1 METERGRWFLAEYTR
16 RNRSADTVMLLDAIK
31 KLGSALQAK
40 PKEVPQDELR
50 FDLMEM
56 AATIAQ
62 TRLDIA
68 ALASTKGSETQIT
81 TVAGELDQVVDA
93 TEKAAYKILAAA
105 EAIQDVAWDLREV
118 DTECENSEILEA
130 RVTDIFSA
138 CEFQDLTGQ
147 RITKVVQVLH
157 YIEERLNSMISAW
170 GDESLIEQQAPPEEL
185 DLTKSYLRPEIAI
198 SQDTVD
204 ELMFINEAQQPI
216 VDINDVDFDDIDF
229 DDIDV
234 DAVDAAPQPEPVAA
248 APEDKQ
254 ILVARL
260 SVSPDFAREPTTS
273 PSDEPVCSETG
284 EEDDHDLI
292 SFDALSQDDKTV
304 LFC

>member
-16 RNRSADTVMLLDAIK
+16 RNRSADTTMLLDAIQ
-31 KLGSALQAK
+31 KLDSALQAT
-40 PKEVPQDELR
+40 PKEIPQDELR

-68 ALASTKGSETQIT
+68 ALAASKGSETQIT

-105 EAIQDVAWDLREV
+105 EAIQDVAWDLREDDV
-118 DTECENSEILEA
+118 DSENSEILEA

-170 GDESLIEQQAPPEEL
+170 GDDALIEQHSAPDDL

-198 SQDTVD
+198 SQDAVD

-216 VDINDVDFDDIDF
+216 VDINEIDF
-229 DDIDV
+229 DDIVVDDIDDDV
-234 DAVDAAPQPEPVAA
+234 TETASPQPDSMPIE
-248 APEDKQ
+248 EQDKHV
-254 ILVARL
+254 LVARL
-260 SVSPDFAREPTTS
+260 SVASDAIPAPAAPAPVQPACEDP
-273 PSDEPVCSETG
+273 DEP
-284 EEDDHDLI
+284 DLI
-292 SFDALSQDDKTV
+292 SFDALSQDEKTV